1 MNIIPTFPY
10 PVFIDEYDIKE
21 KFIEQLEEHWDET
34 IREKDNPLF
43 MFKGKMHECDE
54 LYDYVTEKAQF
65 MITEV
70 MGLKGEVDMIHTET
84 HASNF
89 GTIIPPHIH
98 PNSYL
103 TAYYM
108 VQFDEDKGHTPLV
121 INNPFYQSNV
131 PAFRYE
137 STKPTMWSSE
147 NFIPPLKEG
156 NLIIFPS
163 NLQHFF
169 PKQDADDRIIVTF
182 DFVAK

>member
-1 MNIIPTFPY
+1 MNIIPTFSY

-34 IREKDNPLF
+34 IRERDSALF

-54 LYDYVTEKAQF
+54 LYDFVAEKAQF
-65 MITEV
+65 VFSEV
-70 MGLKGEVDMIHTET
+70 MGLKGTVEMSHTEV

-89 GTIIPPHIH
+89 GTIIPPHSH

-108 VQFDEDKGHTPLV
+108 VQFDEQKGHTPLV
-121 INNPFYQSNV
+121 IDSPFNTSNV
-131 PAFRYE
+131 PSYTYE
-137 STKPTMWSSE
+137 VEKPTMWSSD

-156 NLIIFPS
+156 NLIIFPA
-163 NLQHFF
+163 NLKHFF
-169 PKQDADDRIIVTF
+169 PKQDADDRITVTF